1 MGFAHA
7 QKTDSS
13 LTSLGQHPLPSGSI
27 LHSPGGQFRYRII
40 GPCCRLFD
48 REQLPWPCCRIQWH
62 SKEPSW
68 RRIGNRFVA
77 DMAAKRYPS
86 YSVELV
92 GYDNAPEPTLL
103 TLYTDRLPPPT
114 LDWWYTRQR
123 STPPA
128 ALTPSTP
135 NASLSV
141 PRSTQIV
148 LNLGTLLTS

>member
-1 MGFAHA
+1 MGLARA
-7 QKTDSS
+7 QQTDST

-92 GYDNAPEPTLL
+92 GYENTAEPTLL
-103 TLYTDRLPPPT
+103 TLYTDRLLPQT
-114 LDWWYTRQR
+114 LDWWYARPRPSIPTVPPVDAPKALLL
-123 STPPA
+123 TPPSMQI
-128 ALTPSTP
+128 ALD
-135 NASLSV
+135 
-141 PRSTQIV
+141 
-148 LNLGTLLTS
+148 LGISIAP